1 LQNIFAILLNSLRF
15 SCNTLSLPHLFK
27 MCTIIHKKIAVL
39 DFEGNAKTR
48 VSLREPEKSLEQ
60 RSENL
65 SSPDLHFP
73 TITNSLRR
81 DEPVKTYPG
90 KTASPFAESSIKF
103 TEFMQKLPNVSRKTE
118 NISIPPGMTCVYGYW
133 NKALRKWITYR
144 DSSSQEELETQDA
157 NSKRRLAKE
166 TRKRKKKKMMSRSA
180 WKQKYDVYDRYDE
193 TDTEFETGGRDGK
206 RMSFREFYH
215 KQKME

>member
-1 LQNIFAILLNSLRF
+1 
-15 SCNTLSLPHLFK
+15 
-27 MCTIIHKKIAVL
+27 MAVL

-48 VSLREPEKSLEQ
+48 VPLREPEKSPEQ

-81 DEPVKTYPG
+81 DEPIKTYPG
-90 KTASPFAESSIKF
+90 KTSLHLASPFARSSIKYI
-103 TEFMQKLPNVSRKTE
+103 EFMQKLPNVSRKTE
-118 NISIPPGMTCVYGYW
+118 NIPIPPGMTCVYGYW
-133 NKALRKWITYR
+133 NKALQKWITYR

-166 TRKRKKKKMMSRSA
+166 RRKRKKKKMIMSRSA

-206 RMSFREFYH
+206 RMSFREFHH
-215 KQKME
+215 KQKMVEISHEESS